1 MPYPG
6 FQAYPY
12 INPYQQMVGQ
22 LPVQNQVQQS
32 PPQIQNGGFIMVKSI
47 DEARNYPVAPG
58 NSITFKNE
66 NAPYVYTKTLGFSQL
81 DQPIFESFR
90 LVKEDDVVF
99 MQDNKKEDNDVRY
112 LTFDEAQDIISD
124 ISNIKDEM
132 NFLKQYIEVDTVK
145 ESDSDDKH

>member
-1 MPYPG
+1 MAYPG
-6 FQAYPY
+6 YQAYPF

-90 LVKEDDVVF
+90 LVKEDDTVF